1 MPYRHQAGPL
11 TFTFPDLRTLMARA
25 SPERSGD
32 HLAGLAA
39 ASAQERVVA
48 QMALAELP
56 LRTFLNEALVPYE
69 DDEVTRLILD
79 THDAAAFAP
88 VAHLTVG
95 DFRNW
100 LLADETGPAEL
111 AALRPG
117 LTPEMVAAVSK
128 LMRHQDLIAVARK
141 CEVRTADRKSTRLN
155 SSHSQQ
161 SRMPSSA

>member
-95 DFRNW
+95 DFRN
-100 LLADETGPAEL
+100 
-111 AALRPG
+111 
-117 LTPEMVAAVSK
+117 
-128 LMRHQDLIAVARK
+128 
-141 CEVRTADRKSTRLN
+141 
-155 SSHSQQ
+155 
-161 SRMPSSA
+161 